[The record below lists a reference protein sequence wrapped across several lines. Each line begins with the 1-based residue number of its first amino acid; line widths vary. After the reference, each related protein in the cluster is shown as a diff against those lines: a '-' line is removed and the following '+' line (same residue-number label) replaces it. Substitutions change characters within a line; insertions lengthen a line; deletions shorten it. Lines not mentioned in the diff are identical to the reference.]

1 MSDKILQ
8 IIPAPADMRAIFK
21 DGETGL
27 IRADRVACLALM
39 EGQDGCTSVEAV
51 VQDVSGF
58 LEPAIR
64 FECFM
69 GLRYGEK
76 ED

>member
-8 IIPAPADMRAIFK
+8 IIPAPVDMRAIFK
-21 DGETGL
+21 DGEAGL
-27 IRADRVACLALM
+27 IRADCVACLALM
-39 EGQDGCTSVEAV
+39 EGQDGNTSVEAM
-51 VQDVSGF
+51 VQDISGF

-64 FECFM
+64 FEGFT
-69 GLRYGEK
+69 GFRYGEQ

>member
-27 IRADRVACLALM
+27 SRADRVAGLALM
-39 EGQDGCTSVEAV
+39 EGQDG
-51 VQDVSGF
+51 
-58 LEPAIR
+58 
-64 FECFM
+64 
-69 GLRYGEK
+69 
-76 ED
+76 